1 MMEREIDLNEET
13 RRRLILLLDEDI
25 KHGEAT
31 DQMIDVVSA
40 LMYCN
45 QIVINN

>member
-1 MMEREIDLNEET
+1 MERNIDLDEET
-13 RRRLILLLDEDI
+13 RLRLILLLDEDI

-31 DQMIDVVSA
+31 DQMIDIVSA
-40 LMYCN
+40 LMYCD

>member
-1 MMEREIDLNEET
+1 METEIDLNEQT

-31 DQMIDVVSA
+31 EQMIDIVWS
-40 LMYCN
+40 LTHYDR
-45 QIVINN
+45 IVINN

>member
-1 MMEREIDLNEET
+1 MEREIDLDEET

-31 DQMIDVVSA
+31 GQMINIVSA

-45 QIVINN
+45 RITINN